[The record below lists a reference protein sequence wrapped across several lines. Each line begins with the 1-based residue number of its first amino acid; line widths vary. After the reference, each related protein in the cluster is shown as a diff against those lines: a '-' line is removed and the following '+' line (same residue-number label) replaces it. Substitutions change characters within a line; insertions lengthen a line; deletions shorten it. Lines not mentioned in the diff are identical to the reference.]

1 MIGDLV
7 VTSGKA
13 EYKYKVGT
21 ANGED
26 NCILDSSKGYI
37 YVFPKGESYNVI
49 FNYFIEGKLSKTSVI
64 SNITT
69 EIIISNKSVD
79 AEGYLFI
86 SGFIKQVITYKNG
99 SDSLMK
105 RLKTSVTFTN
115 KLGKSIGEIPIV
127 TIDNDSIY
135 TSYYFEVNNQVV
147 IVIKAI
153 SNLKYGRE

>member
-7 VTSGKA
+7 VTSGNI
-13 EYKYKVGT
+13 EYKYKVGIINT
-21 ANGED
+21 ED

-37 YVFPKGESYNVI
+37 YVFPQGESYSVI

-69 EIIISNKSVD
+69 DIIISNKSVNL
-79 AEGYLFI
+79 EGDLI
-86 SGFIKQVITYKNG
+86 INGFIKQVITYKDG

-105 RLKTSVTFTN
+105 RLRTNVEFTN
-115 KLGKSIGEIPIV
+115 KLGKSIGKIPTV
-127 TIDNDSIY
+127 TIDSNSIY
-135 TSYYFEVNNQVV
+135 TSYYFEGNNQVV

-153 SNLKYGRE
+153 VNLKYEV